1 MKNAIRQ
8 LAAGLALAGAAIF
21 ALVTPGLAFTDA
33 QLTKGFQKTVFG
45 AEYSSFGWQSNMVKK
60 YTKPVRVYIDN
71 RSKIDR
77 RSQVRRFVRSLPR
90 SIRGLDIA
98 IVNSPAKA
106 NYRIYI
112 VDKARYKETVR
123 KDVYGKRVM
132 SVPGRCLVR
141 VVSGPGGIK
150 RSDAVIVA
158 DDGTFLFKRC
168 LVEEVLQGLGPVND
182 NSGLTHS
189 VFNDTSKHVNF
200 TKHDRY
206 ILNMLY
212 NPKIKAG
219 MSEREVRSVLPAV
232 IRDARRQVR

>member
-1 MKNAIRQ
+1 MTNAIRHF
-8 LAAGLALAGAAIF
+8 ATGLASAGILLLAQA
-21 ALVTPGLAFTDA
+21 TPSLAFTDA

-71 RSKIDR
+71 RSRIDR
-77 RSQVRRFVRSLPR
+77 HSQVRRFVRSLPR
-90 SIRGLDIA
+90 SIRGLDVA

-106 NYRIYI
+106 NFRIYI

-123 KDVYGKRVM
+123 KDVYGARSMRVY
-132 SVPGRCLVR
+132 GRCLVR
-141 VVSGPGGIK
+141 VVSGPSGIK

-158 DDGTFLFKRC
+158 DDGDFLFKRC

-182 NSGLTHS
+182 NPGLAHS
-189 VFNDTSKHVNF
+189 VFNDTSRHFSF

-219 MSEREVRSVLPAV
+219 MSEEDVQVLLPAV

>member
-1 MKNAIRQ
+1 MVAGVA
-8 LAAGLALAGAAIF
+8 AAGIAFF
-21 ALVTPGLAFTDA
+21 ATAQPSFAFTDA

-77 RSQVRRFVRSLPR
+77 RAEVRRFVRSLPR
-90 SIRGLDIA
+90 SIRGLNVA

-112 VDKARYKETVR
+112 VDKAQYNETVR
-123 KDVYGKRVM
+123 KDIYGKGSMR
-132 SVPGRCLVR
+132 VPGRCLVR
-141 VVSGPGGIK
+141 VVSGPRGIK

-158 DDGTFLFKRC
+158 DDGDFLFKRC

-182 NSGLTHS
+182 NSGLSQS
-189 VFNDTSKHVNF
+189 VFNDTSQHVSF

-219 MSEREVRSVLPAV
+219 MSEKDVRTVLPAV

>member
-1 MKNAIRQ
+1 MTNAIRHFV
-8 LAAGLALAGAAIF
+8 AGLASAGILLLAQA
-21 ALVTPGLAFTDA
+21 TPGFAFSDA

-45 AEYSSFGWQSNMVKK
+45 AEYSSFGWQSKMVKK

-71 RSKIDR
+71 RSRIDR
-77 RSQVRRFVRSLPR
+77 RSQVRRFVHSLPR
-90 SIRGLDIA
+90 SIRGLKVA

-123 KDVYGKRVM
+123 KDVYGKRSM
-132 SVPGRCLVR
+132 RVPGRCLVR
-141 VVSGPGGIK
+141 VISGPGGIT

-158 DDGTFLFKRC
+158 DDGDFLFKRC

-182 NSGLTHS
+182 NPGLTHS
-189 VFNDTSKHVNF
+189 VFNDNSRHVSF

-219 MSEREVRSVLPAV
+219 MSEKDVRTVLPAV

>member
-21 ALVTPGLAFTDA
+21 ALVTPSLAFTDA

-77 RSQVRRFVRSLPR
+77 RAQVRRFVHSLPR
-90 SIRGLDIA
+90 SIRGLKVA
-98 IVNSPAKA
+98 IVSSPAKA

-112 VDKARYKETVR
+112 VDKAQYKDTVR
-123 KDVYGKRVM
+123 KDIYGRASM
-132 SVPGRCLVR
+132 QVPGRCLVR
-141 VVSGPGGIK
+141 VVSGTSGIK

-158 DDGTFLFKRC
+158 DDGKFLFKRC

-182 NSGLTHS
+182 NPGLTHS
-189 VFNDTSKHVNF
+189 VFNDTSRHISF
-200 TKHDRY
+200 TSYDRH

-219 MSEREVRSVLPAV
+219 MSKREVQNVLPAV

>member
-1 MKNAIRQ
+1 MTNAIRQ
-8 LAAGLALAGAAIF
+8 MVVGFTAASIAFFAQAA
-21 ALVTPGLAFTDA
+21 PSLAFTDA
-33 QLTKGFQKTVFG
+33 QLTKGFEKTVFG

-77 RSQVRRFVRSLPR
+77 RGEVRRFVRSLPQ
-90 SIRGLDIA
+90 SIRGLNVA
-98 IVNSPAKA
+98 IVDSPAKA
-106 NYRIYI
+106 NYRIYV
-112 VDKARYKETVR
+112 VDKAQYKKTVR
-123 KDVYGKRVM
+123 KDVYHVRAM

-141 VVSGPGGIK
+141 VVSGASGIT

-158 DDGTFLFKRC
+158 DDGNFLFKRC

-182 NSGLTHS
+182 NSGLSHS
-189 VFNDTSKHVNF
+189 VFNDTSRHVSF

-219 MSEREVRSVLPAV
+219 MSEQDVQTVLPAV